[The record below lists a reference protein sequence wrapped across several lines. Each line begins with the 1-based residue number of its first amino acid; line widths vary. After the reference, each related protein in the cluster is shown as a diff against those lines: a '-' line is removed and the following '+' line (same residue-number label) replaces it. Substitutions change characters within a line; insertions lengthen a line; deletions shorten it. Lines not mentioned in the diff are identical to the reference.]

1 MIKYVVKVSLNGQM
15 EIHMM
20 VYGKIVKEM
29 DMVPVQMLKMK
40 IIKEIGNQ
48 IKNKDKELNN
58 GLMVINMME
67 CGKMI

>member
-15 EIHMM
+15 ETHMM

-40 IIKEIGNQ
+40 IIKEIGN
-48 IKNKDKELNN
+48 
-58 GLMVINMME
+58 
-67 CGKMI
+67 